1 MKNMPTAMR
10 ELTAYKEQL
19 EVLRKERFSLK
30 DMFNH
35 SAVIVGESSPLLSSL
50 VEEYANYRAYS
61 APWYDSQKIS
71 LLTKTTKLDTTSTP
85 VYVYTSLI

>member
-10 ELTAYKEQL
+10 ELTAYNKQL

-35 SAVIVGESSPLLSSL
+35 SAIIVGESSPLLSSL
-50 VEEYANYRAYS
+50 VEEYANYRAYI
-61 APWYDSQKIS
+61 Q
-71 LLTKTTKLDTTSTP
+71 LLGTTHRK
-85 VYVYTSLI
+85 